1 VAGTVKL
8 VILWNDGKVEELPS
22 NAVIDRG
29 DGVIFYQKRVFGK
42 LSRDIYI
49 PFSSLKMFWTEDD

>member
-1 VAGTVKL
+1 MAGTVKL

-22 NAVIDRG
+22 NAVINRS
-29 DGVIFYQKRVFGK
+29 DGIIFYQKRVSGK
-42 LSRDIYI
+42 PSRDIYI

>member
-1 VAGTVKL
+1 MKL

-22 NAVIDRG
+22 NAVINRG
-29 DGVIFYQKRVFGK
+29 DGIIFYQKRVSGK
-42 LSRDIYI
+42 PSRDIYI